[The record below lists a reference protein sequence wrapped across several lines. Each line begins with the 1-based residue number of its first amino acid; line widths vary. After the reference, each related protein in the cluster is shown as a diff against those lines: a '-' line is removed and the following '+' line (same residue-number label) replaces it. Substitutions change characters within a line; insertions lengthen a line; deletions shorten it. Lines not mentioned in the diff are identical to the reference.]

1 MKKMTIREIETM
13 LSALINKVNSL
24 EDSIY
29 KVLIPGMT
37 ASMNMF
43 EIYVEMKGDLNK
55 LVEKINE
62 KAGKQESDWT
72 GDRRRPRGSYP
83 AGRGPSDYG
92 SPAPACPSQSRRPAS

>member
-13 LSALINKVNSL
+13 LSALISKVNAL
-24 EDSIY
+24 EDSLH

-43 EIYVEMKGDLNK
+43 EIYVEMKGDLNE

-62 KAGKQESDWT
+62 YTEKRAAKESQKT
-72 GDRRRPRGSYP
+72 GEKEQAEGSG
-83 AGRGPSDYG
+83 ATKTG
-92 SPAPACPSQSRRPAS
+92 SKLS

>member
-62 KAGKQESDWT
+62 KAEKQESEKLQKAGET
-72 GDRRRPRGSYP
+72 EQTEGSG
-83 AGRGPSDYG
+83 AAKRVG
-92 SPAPACPSQSRRPAS
+92 STS

>member
-62 KAGKQESDWT
+62 KAEKQESEKLQKAGKT
-72 GDRRRPRGSYP
+72 KQTEGSG
-83 AGRGPSDYG
+83 AAKRVG
-92 SPAPACPSQSRRPAS
+92 STS

>member
-62 KAGKQESDWT
+62 KAEKQESEKSQKAGET
-72 GDRRRPRGSYP
+72 EQTEGSG
-83 AGRGPSDYG
+83 AAKRVG
-92 SPAPACPSQSRRPAS
+92 STS

>member
-62 KAGKQESDWT
+62 KAEKQESEKLQKAGET
-72 GDRRRPRGSYP
+72 EQTEGSG
-83 AGRGPSDYG
+83 ASKRVG
-92 SPAPACPSQSRRPAS
+92 STS

>member
-62 KAGKQESDWT
+62 KAEKQESEKLQQAGET
-72 GDRRRPRGSYP
+72 EQTEGSG
-83 AGRGPSDYG
+83 AAKRVG
-92 SPAPACPSQSRRPAS
+92 STS

>member
-24 EDSIY
+24 EDSMY
-29 KVLIPGMT
+29 KVLIPGMP
-37 ASMNMF
+37 AYISMF

-62 KAGKQESDWT
+62 KAEKQESEKLQKAGET
-72 GDRRRPRGSYP
+72 EQTEGSGT
-83 AGRGPSDYG
+83 AKRVG
-92 SPAPACPSQSRRPAS
+92 STS

>member
-62 KAGKQESDWT
+62 KAGKQESEKLQKAGET
-72 GDRRRPRGSYP
+72 EQTEGSG
-83 AGRGPSDYG
+83 ASKRVG
-92 SPAPACPSQSRRPAS
+92 STS

>member
-13 LSALINKVNSL
+13 LSALISKVNAL
-24 EDSIY
+24 EDSLH

-43 EIYVEMKGDLNK
+43 EIYVEMKGDLNE

-62 KAGKQESDWT
+62 YTEKRASKELQKTGKTEQTE
-72 GDRRRPRGSYP
+72 GSG
-83 AGRGPSDYG
+83 AAETVS
-92 SPAPACPSQSRRPAS
+92 SPG